1 METKRQRQI
10 GEMVKRNF
18 SMVLFQE
25 GRYVYGD
32 TIMVTVTRVKMSSD
46 LGLANIYVSI
56 FNTEDKREVILL
68 LEKQNFRLR
77 QILSQRIKKHVRR
90 IPNIAIYEDETLD
103 EMYKLN
109 NLFNRLHD
117 EKQMGEEE

>member
-1 METKRQRQI
+1 MESKRQSQV
-10 GEMVKRNF
+10 GEVVKRNF

-56 FNTEDKREVILL
+56 FNTENKQEPILL
-68 LEKQNFRLR
+68 MNKQIHRLR
-77 QILSQRIKKHVRR
+77 QLLAQRIRKHVRR

-109 NLFNRLHD
+109 NLFDRLHEED
-117 EKQMGEEE
+117 QMGEEE